1 MFNELCVATCPGET
15 LPNATV
21 ADVGRKLISKG
32 YEIFLKNGSLYAF
45 KGIAG
50 RFAPIGVHVALLA
63 ILGGAAY
70 GALAGFEG
78 GVMLPEGDQFLV
90 AEALQSAPVALPGA
104 PLPSGAKR
112 ILRLDSFV
120 IDYRPDGSI
129 GQFRSV
135 LSTLDLDGRQLGQQ
149 EIYVNQPLRFG
160 GVTAYQVRFLFAL
173 LRG

>member
-1 MFNELCVATCPGET
+1 LGLYTSGVQPSAPTAALVEEMKGIHAVACSGET
-15 LPNATV
+15 LPNASV
-21 ADVGRKLISKG
+21 SDVGRKLVSKG
-32 YEIFLKNGSLYAF
+32 YEVFLKNGSLYAF

-104 PLPSGAKR
+104 PLPSGA
-112 ILRLDSFV
+112 S
-120 IDYRPDGSI
+120 GSI

-160 GVTAYQVRFLFAL
+160 GVTAYQVRSQHI
-173 LRG
+173 